1 MSKGK
6 RTLEKIREQER
17 IRRKRYY
24 EKNKEKVKKENRER
38 YHRKKL
44 DTNLPEMQERTNI

>member
-1 MSKGK
+1 MSKDE

-24 EKNKEKVKKENRER
+24 EKHKERVKQENRER
-38 YHRKKL
+38 YHQKKL
-44 DTNLPEMQERTNI
+44 DKKLPNV